1 MSRSPIDP
9 VDLPEPGSDQSVE
22 LEDMDPGN
30 DELRSPR
37 GLEWLLMK
45 EERSPSPMDTTVVAV
60 TIGYVY
66 LLLFT

>member
-1 MSRSPIDP
+1 MSKTPIDG
-9 VDLPEPGSDQSVE
+9 DRPEPGSDQTVE
-22 LEDMDPGN
+22 LEDLDPGN

-45 EERSPSPMDTTVVAV
+45 DKPVRSPSPMDTTVVAV

-66 LLLFT
+66 LLFT